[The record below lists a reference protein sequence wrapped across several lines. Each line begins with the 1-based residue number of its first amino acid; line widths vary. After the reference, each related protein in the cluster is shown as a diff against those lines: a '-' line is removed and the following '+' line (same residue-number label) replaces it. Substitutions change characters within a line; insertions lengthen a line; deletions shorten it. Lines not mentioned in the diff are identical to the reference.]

1 MNETFFAV
9 VLIVLVVSA
18 ATIWLVMK
26 TTELTA
32 AVNGLSSA
40 IGGLTTSVNAA
51 VDALN
56 NRGASTPDADIV
68 PLIDQV
74 NAQASAASE
83 LARRLDLAVNPPA
96 GG

>member
-32 AVNGLSSA
+32 AIA
-40 IGGLTTSVNAA
+40 GLTTAIASLSTSVDAA
-51 VDALN
+51 VTAITN
-56 NRGASTPDADIV
+56 AGASTPDADIV

-74 NAQASAASE
+74 NTQTTAAQN
-83 LARRLDLAVNPPA
+83 LTQRLNTALNPPA